1 MQSSEEVDNHWMK
14 GALVEARQA
23 LARGEVP
30 VGCVFVFRG
39 EVVARGG
46 NEVNITRNAT
56 RHAELVA
63 LDRLYS
69 WCDEHLCLKQDVLK
83 ECSLYV
89 TVEPCI
95 MCMAAL
101 RNLSLPCVIYGCRN
115 ERFGGCG
122 SVLDINSKHCKDG
135 CGDIVSAIRCKGGL
149 LANEAVELLKTFYE
163 GENPNAPHPKQKKT
177 AIEQRAQQASFIHN
191 FV

>member
-1 MQSSEEVDNHWMK
+1 MQLWMQQCSSSSEEIENHWMRE
-14 GALVEARQA
+14 ALVEARQA
-23 LARGEVP
+23 LSRGEVP

-39 EVVARGG
+39 EAVARGG
-46 NEVNITRNAT
+46 NEVNITKNAT

-63 LDRLYS
+63 LDGLYS
-69 WCDEHLCLKQDVLK
+69 WCDERCLKREDVLK
-83 ECSLYV
+83 DCSLYV

-101 RNLSLPCVIYGCRN
+101 RELCLPCVTYGCRN

-122 SVLDINSKHCKDG
+122 SVLDINLKPWRKMVG
-135 CGDIVSAIRCKGGL
+135 CGDVLSAIRCKGGV
-149 LANEAVELLKTFYE
+149 LANEAVGLLKMFYE

-177 AIEQRAQQASFIHN
+177 VIEQI
-191 FV
+191 